1 MEVNKLESK
10 EVLIILFGLPV
21 MITLIVLASI
31 GVGHVV
37 TTRSDRP
44 TNVTVAA
51 ATPKIEVNVPQQ
63 PAPKI
68 QVSATVPNVDVNVP
82 QALPPTIN
90 VTTPPAV
97 VTVLERGDRS
107 QAKLVSTDTVEKTIP
122 VTANPDTS
130 TNDNK
135 AVKPAE
141 KKPADTPPNFT
152 PESGTPAPSTEP
164 SKNNSEKTSD
174 APTDAGGVAQKLN
187 TVRDED
193 LTLETL
199 YEYAEKYIESYCAKK
214 NLDVA
219 AESTKWIK
227 KWNQSVEQSIR
238 DNTDSDEQSYI
249 NRVTITKRECFDIEK
264 ATPEKIVEGCRIM
277 LRYRDGQFA
286 WLKAMRDA
294 VTNESLKKTLV
305 FLSAGAR

>member
-51 ATPKIEVNVPQQ
+51 ATPTIEVNVPQQ

-97 VTVLERGDRS
+97 VTVLERGEKS
-107 QAKLVSTDTVEKTIP
+107 SAKLVSTEAVEKTIP
-122 VTANPDTS
+122 VTASPDTT

-135 AVKPAE
+135 AIKPTETKPAE
-141 KKPADTPPNFT
+141 TPPNLT
-152 PESGTPAPSTEP
+152 PESGSPAPSSEP
-164 SKNNSEKTSD
+164 SKKTSD
-174 APTDAGGVAQKLN
+174 APTGSSGVAQKLN
-187 TVRDED
+187 VRDED

-199 YEYAEKYIESYCAKK
+199 YDYAEKYIESYCQKN
-214 NLDVA
+214 NLDVSS
-219 AESTKWIK
+219 ESTKWMK
-227 KWNQSVEQSIR
+227 RWNQGVEQAIR